1 VIPYLLRRLVG
12 SDFRRLAVYS
22 GLIGGALLMLCR
34 VGTSF
39 FLLAGEPLP
48 VSFLI
53 QLVLTPAFMVI
64 LARQR
69 GNAHEA

>member
-1 VIPYLLRRLVG
+1 MG

-22 GLIGGALLMLCR
+22 ALIGGGLLMICR
-34 VGTSF
+34 LGTSF
-39 FLLAGEPLP
+39 FLIAGEPLP

-53 QLVLTPAFMVI
+53 QLVLVPVFMVI

-69 GNAHEA
+69 GAMNEA